1 MSNSMHYIINGFPRS
16 GKNTFVD
23 LFAEVAGDI
32 KVNDISSVDKVK
44 EAALLLGWDG
54 NKDLK
59 GRKFLSDLKD
69 LSSSQY
75 EGPLNYCLHAGT
87 KLDLEMPR
95 VSYVSFYHLREPA
108 EIHKLKQALIDKD
121 HTCKTL
127 LLRRPEVESLEQSN
141 HADLNVLNYA
151 YDIVIKN
158 DGTLEDLKKSA
169 LFLFNRAF

>member
-54 NKDLK
+54 EKNLK

-75 EGPLNYCLHAGT
+75 EGPLLYCLQAGT
-87 KLDLEMPR
+87 MHDPLSIP
-95 VSYVSFYHLREPA
+95 YVSFYHLREPL
-108 EIHKLKQALIDKD
+108 EIDTLKQTLINRGYR
-121 HTCKTL
+121 CKTII
-127 LLRRPEVESLEQSN
+127 LRREGVEKNEQSN
-141 HADLNVLNYA
+141 HADSEVLNYS
-151 YDIVIKN
+151 YDLEIN
-158 DGTLEDLKKSA
+158 NNGTLEDLKNRA
-169 LFLFNRAF
+169 LFLFNRSF